1 MTGKPDQPRF
11 RFTRDVAY
19 LAVIAALL
27 ALSGQLWYEGRYLPS
42 REVSVYYNQ
51 ETELNREVI
60 RAIQDARAYVYF
72 AIYTFTRQDIK
83 NALLAAK
90 YRGLEVRGVTD
101 AEQARDVESQRKIVS
116 ELRAAGIPVAE
127 DDHSGIMHLKV
138 LVTDRSYVS
147 GSYNWTTSATDS
159 NDEVLE
165 VGTDPSVRSSYERV
179 ILRLLDSYGN

>member
-1 MTGKPDQPRF
+1 MTQKPDQPKF

-19 LAVIAALL
+19 LAVITALL
-27 ALSGQLWYEGRYLPS
+27 ALSGQLWYGSRYLPS
-42 REVSVYYNQ
+42 REVRVYYSQ

-60 RAIQDARAYVYF
+60 RATQDAQQYVYF

-90 YRGLEVRGVTD
+90 YRGLTVRGVTD
-101 AEQARDVESQRKIVS
+101 ADQVKDVESQRKIIS
-116 ELRAAGIPVAE
+116 ELRAAGIPVVE

-165 VGTDPSVRSSYERV
+165 VGTDPSVRASYERI
-179 ILRLLDSYGN
+179 ILRLLDAYGN